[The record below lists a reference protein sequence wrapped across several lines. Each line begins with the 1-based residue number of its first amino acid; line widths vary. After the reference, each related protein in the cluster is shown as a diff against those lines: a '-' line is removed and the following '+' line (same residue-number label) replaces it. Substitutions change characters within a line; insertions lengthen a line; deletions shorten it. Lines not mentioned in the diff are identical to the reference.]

1 MLKVEANNRAT
12 IHKVKY
18 IIDKSMIPQVQAN
31 LNKNKST
38 DLQLKFKP
46 SFSNK
51 NIEISY
57 IGQKKNAHTERYTT
71 SCQSKNFEKK

>member
-1 MLKVEANNRAT
+1 MKSFFSKVSQLPTPQLILNEMSSVCKELLTQMLKVEANNRAT

-38 DLQLKFKP
+38 DL
-46 SFSNK
+46 
-51 NIEISY
+51 
-57 IGQKKNAHTERYTT
+57 
-71 SCQSKNFEKK
+71 